1 MAFLYEK
8 MDVLREAGDGKEIPS
23 YIQQN
28 INPNFELRSYQKEAF
43 ENFVTYFEGNLRQS
57 PSQTLFHMATGSGKT
72 LIMAGLILYLYKQGY
87 RNFLFFVNL
96 SNIVEKTKVN
106 FLDASSTK
114 YLFNDEIVIDGE
126 RVVIQEVSN
135 FQDADPDRINICFS
149 TTQGLHMDMWMT
161 KENGMS
167 FDDFDNQKVV
177 LISDEAHH
185 LNVDTKKKMS
195 AEESDSYHSWEQTV
209 KNIFSRNSGNVLLE
223 FTATCDLENQ
233 AIRAAYESKIIFNY
247 PLPNFYQDKY
257 SKDILILRSDL
268 PLMDRALQALVL
280 SQYRLKVF
288 QDHRLSVKPV
298 VLFKAAKIADS
309 KDFMAS
315 FIETVSQL
323 SGTKLRELSASTD
336 NPVMQQAFTYFVNN
350 GISADTLAAELRD
363 DFSEPHCVSVNDDK
377 DAKNKQ
383 LLLNSLEDADNPYRA
398 IFEVKKLDEGWD
410 VLNLFDIVRL
420 YETRQ
425 SSGRKISPATIAEAQ
440 LIGRGAR
447 YCPFQIDPEQ
457 PKYQRKY
464 DDDITNE
471 MRVCEQLFYHCQN
484 DHRYVTEL
492 HQALR
497 EIGLDTD
504 KIVQREYILK
514 DDFKSEPLYRD
525 GLIFINDREVKSR
538 KEVFGL
544 QPTVRDTLYNY
555 TYSTGSS
562 GLDTI
567 MLEGQ
572 AGNDFVVNNLKTA
585 HTTIGEIA
593 GINYAIVNKALMKYP
608 IFRFNTLKS
617 YFPNIHSTREFVTQ
631 DEYLGKVRIDIHCPD
646 GKPSVN
652 VLYQA
657 VFNTLK
663 KIGDSISGIEET
675 YMGTKEFRA
684 HRVSE
689 VFRNKTVNYT
699 DPHDGGIGIS
709 QNDSSV
715 PSKWK
720 IDLSQEDWFV
730 YTDNYG
736 TSEEKAFVAYF
747 RGYVEELRKRYNKVY
762 LVRNEREFHLY
773 SFEDGERFE
782 PDYVIFLQKE
792 KSDGFEQLQIFVEPK
807 GTMLLEKDKWKEDF
821 LLQMKQNSVPVKTYI
836 DNNRYRIWGLHF
848 FNQDARMKDFDADM
862 NSILTETEKR
872 NNLGPVMYGFPRKE
886 NLDMIAEPHG
896 VYGEKKKK

>member
-8 MDVLREAGDGKEIPS
+8 MDALREAGVDKELPL

-28 INPNFELRSYQKEAF
+28 LNPNFELRPYQREAF
-43 ENFVTYFEGNLRQS
+43 ENFITYFEGNLRQR

-72 LIMAGLILYLYKQGY
+72 LIMAGLMLYLYKQGY

-114 YLFNDEIVIDGE
+114 YLFNEEIVIDGE
-126 RVVIQEVSN
+126 KVAIQEVNN
-135 FQDADPDRINICFS
+135 FQTSDPDRINICFS
-149 TTQGLHMDMWMT
+149 TTQGLHMDMWIT

-209 KNIFSRNSGNVLLE
+209 KNIFSRNPDNVLLE

-233 AIRAAYESKIIFNY
+233 AIRAAYENKIIFNY

-257 SKDILILRSDL
+257 SKDILTLRSDL
-268 PLMDRALQALVL
+268 PLIDRALQALVL

-288 QDHRLSVKPV
+288 QDHRLSIKPV

-309 KDFMAS
+309 KDFMS
-315 FIETVSQL
+315 LFSETVSKL
-323 SGTKLRELSASTD
+323 SGEKLRELRATAN
-336 NPVMQQAFTYFVNN
+336 NPVMQQAFSYFIAN
-350 GISADTLAAELRD
+350 GISADTLAEELRD
-363 DFSEPHCVSVNDDK
+363 DFAEPHCVSVNDDK
-377 DAKNKQ
+377 DATNKQ
-383 LLLNSLEDADNPYRA
+383 ILLNSLEDADNPYRA

-457 PKYQRKY
+457 PKFQRKY

-471 MRVCEQLFYHCQN
+471 MRICEELFYHCQN

-504 KIVQREYILK
+504 KIVQREYALK
-514 DDFKSEPLYRD
+514 DNFRKDPLYKN

-538 KEVFGL
+538 SEVVGL
-544 QPTVRDTLYNY
+544 QPTVRDALYNY

-562 GLDTI
+562 GLDEI
-567 MLEGQ
+567 MAEEQGE
-572 AGNDFVVNNLKTA
+572 NDYTSSDLKTT
-585 HTTIGEIA
+585 HITIGEIA
-593 GINYAIVNKALMKYP
+593 NINYAIVNKALMKYP
-608 IFRFNTLKS
+608 VFRFNTLKS
-617 YFPNIHSTREFVTQ
+617 YFPNIHSTREFITK
-631 DEYLGKVRIDIHCPD
+631 DEYLGKVRIDIHCHDETPT
-646 GKPSVN
+646 VN

-663 KIGDSISGIEET
+663 KISDSISGIEET
-675 YMGTKEFRA
+675 YLGTKEFRA
-684 HRVSE
+684 HRMCD

-715 PSKWK
+715 PDKWK
-720 IDLSQEDWFV
+720 IDLSKEDWFA

-747 RGYVEELRKRYNKVY
+747 RGYVEELQKIYSKVY

-782 PDYVIFLQKE
+782 PDYVIFLQRSE
-792 KSDGFEQLQIFVEPK
+792 TDGFEQLQIFVEPK
-807 GTMLLEKDKWKEDF
+807 GTMLLEKDKWKENF
-821 LLQMKQNSVPVKTYI
+821 LLQMKTEAIPVKTFV
-836 DNNRYRIWGLHF
+836 DNNQYKIWGLHF
-848 FNQDARMKDFDADM
+848 FNQDTRMKEFGNEMQSLITQNERKNVTKYPTA
-862 NSILTETEKR
+862 K
-872 NNLGPVMYGFPRKE
+872 NNKLNMVAENHVSLKKE
-886 NLDMIAEPHG
+886 
-896 VYGEKKKK
+896 

>member
-8 MDVLREAGDGKEIPS
+8 MDTLREAGAGKELPS

-28 INPNFELRSYQKEAF
+28 MNSNFELRPYQKEAF
-43 ENFVTYFEGNLRQS
+43 ENFITYFEGNLRQN

-72 LIMAGLILYLYKQGY
+72 LIMAGLMLYLYKQGY

-106 FLDASSTK
+106 FLDSSSTK
-114 YLFNDEIVIDGE
+114 YLFNNEIVIDGE
-126 RVVIQEVSN
+126 KVIIQEVTN
-135 FQDADPDRINICFS
+135 FQASNPDRINICFS

-185 LNVDTKKKMS
+185 LNVDTKKKMT
-195 AEESDSYHSWEQTV
+195 AAESDSYHSWEQTV

-223 FTATCDLENQ
+223 FTATCDLENR
-233 AIRAAYESKIIFNY
+233 AIRAAYENKIIFNY
-247 PLPNFYQDKY
+247 PLPNFYQDRY
-257 SKDILILRSDL
+257 SKDILTLRSDL

-288 QDHRLSVKPV
+288 QDHRLSIKPV

-309 KDFMAS
+309 KDFMAA
-315 FIETVSQL
+315 FIEAVSLL
-323 SGTKLRELSASTD
+323 SGAKLRELSASTD
-336 NPVMQQAFTYFVNN
+336 NPVMRRAFTYFVDN
-350 GISADTLAAELRD
+350 GISEDILAAELRD
-363 DFSEPHCVSVNDDK
+363 DFAEPHCVSVNDDK
-377 DAKNKQ
+377 DATNKQ
-383 LLLNSLEDADNPYRA
+383 ILLNSLEDADNPYRA

-447 YCPFQIDPEQ
+447 YCPFQIEPEQ
-457 PKYQRKY
+457 PKY
-464 DDDITNE
+464 E
-471 MRVCEQLFYHCQN
+471 MRVCEELFYHCQN

-504 KIVQREYILK
+504 KIVQREYVLK
-514 DDFKSEPLYRD
+514 EGFKNDPLYRD
-525 GLIFINDREVKSR
+525 GLIFTNDREVKSR

-544 QPTVRDTLYNY
+544 QPTIRDSLYNY

-562 GLDTI
+562 GLDAI

-572 AGNDFVVNNLKTA
+572 AGNDYVVNNLKTV

-593 GINYAIVNKALMKYP
+593 NINYAIVNKALMKYP
-608 IFRFNTLKS
+608 IFKFNILKS

-631 DEYLGKVRIDIHCPD
+631 DEYLGKVRIDIHCSD
-646 GKPSVN
+646 EKPSVS

-715 PSKWK
+715 PEKWK

-747 RGYVEELRKRYNKVY
+747 RDYVEELRKVYSKVY

-782 PDYVIFLQKE
+782 PDYVIFLQKPGT
-792 KSDGFEQLQIFVEPK
+792 DGFEQLQIFVEPK

-821 LLQMKQNSVPVKTYI
+821 LLQMKTEAIPVKMYV
-836 DNNRYRIWGLHF
+836 DNNQYKIWGLHF
-848 FNQDARMKDFDADM
+848 FNQDTRMKEFDDEM
-862 NSILTETEKR
+862 QQIVNGTE
-872 NNLGPVMYGFPRKE
+872 L
-886 NLDMIAEPHG
+886 A
-896 VYGEKKKK
+896 